1 MNKKENEEV
10 RYLGEKAVSGIT
22 NIPVQT
28 LRNFRCQGKGIPY
41 SKFGRSVRYRLQDV
55 LEFMESHRI
64 ETAPV
69 LIGGANDEGCW
80 RGANDGTRSTK
91 GGILHEPRLL
101 SSADRRTHN
110 VRAWSYRYPHPAFQ
124 TQGFTVDDS
133 GR

>member
-10 RYLGEKAVSGIT
+10 RYLGKKAVSGIT

-69 LIGGANDEGCW
+69 
-80 RGANDGTRSTK
+80 
-91 GGILHEPRLL
+91 
-101 SSADRRTHN
+101 
-110 VRAWSYRYPHPAFQ
+110 
-124 TQGFTVDDS
+124 
-133 GR
+133 

>member
-69 LIGGANDEGCW
+69 
-80 RGANDGTRSTK
+80 
-91 GGILHEPRLL
+91 
-101 SSADRRTHN
+101 
-110 VRAWSYRYPHPAFQ
+110 
-124 TQGFTVDDS
+124 
-133 GR
+133 